1 MEETIN
7 ENNVELV
14 VITVAK
20 PVFTERSTQ
29 EIAAILSTIA

>member
-1 MEETIN
+1 MEETITDT
-7 ENNVELV
+7 NVELV

-29 EIAAILSTIA
+29 EIAAILATLA